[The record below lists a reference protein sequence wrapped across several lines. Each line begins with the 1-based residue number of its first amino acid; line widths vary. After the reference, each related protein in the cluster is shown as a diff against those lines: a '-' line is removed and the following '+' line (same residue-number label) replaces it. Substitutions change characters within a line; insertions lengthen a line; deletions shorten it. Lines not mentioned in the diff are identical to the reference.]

1 MRVRR
6 RGSKSLAGVSGVAAA
21 LAAVLILSGCSS
33 ELDPAEARDSL
44 SVVTEDP
51 APPEADELYDA
62 ELHPDPL
69 VEARDCSAVLVIK
82 VRGTGE
88 PMKGQLLSPV
98 ARAVVKS
105 DVEDVETLDLDYPA
119 DTNVKEGGTQG
130 VRLLIDTVNVQA
142 EACPKQTF
150 VLLGYSQGA
159 MVVGDALV
167 SPEQRMI
174 GATAG
179 AITEDA
185 AKQIRA
191 VVMYGDPRFNGEEAF
206 NVGTFDP
213 ELGGIMPRP
222 LGALDD
228 YADRISDFCVE
239 GDLICQASLEVAE
252 SDDAAS
258 SAQDHHVEYYSN
270 GMQKDGSEFVIDIL
284 APKVKPTLKPTPAR

>member
-1 MRVRR
+1 MRVGR
-6 RGSKSLAGVSGVAAA
+6 RGAHRGAGALTVAAM
-21 LAAVLILSGCSS
+21 LAAAVMLSGCSA

-44 SVVTEDP
+44 SVVNEDP
-51 APPEADELYDA
+51 APPKADEIFDA
-62 ELHPDPL
+62 ELHPEPL

-98 ARAVVKS
+98 ARSIVKS
-105 DVEDVETLDLDYPA
+105 PVEDVATLDLDYPA
-119 DTNVKEGGTQG
+119 DTDVKEGGTEG
-130 VRLLIDTVNVQA
+130 VRLLIDTINVQSD
-142 EACPKQTF
+142 ACPKEKF

-159 MVVGDALV
+159 MVVGDALAAA
-167 SPEQRMI
+167 EQRMI

-191 VVMYGDPRFNGEEAF
+191 VVMYGDPRFNGEEPF
-206 NVGTFDP
+206 NEGTFDP

-228 YADRISDFCVE
+228 YADRIIDFCVK
-239 GDLICQASLEVAE
+239 GDLVCQATLDVAQSE
-252 SDDAAS
+252 KAADK
-258 SAQDHHVEYYSN
+258 AQKHHTDYYSN
-270 GMQKDGSEFVIDIL
+270 GMQKDGSDFVIDL
-284 APKVKPTLKPTPAR
+284 LNPRVKLTR